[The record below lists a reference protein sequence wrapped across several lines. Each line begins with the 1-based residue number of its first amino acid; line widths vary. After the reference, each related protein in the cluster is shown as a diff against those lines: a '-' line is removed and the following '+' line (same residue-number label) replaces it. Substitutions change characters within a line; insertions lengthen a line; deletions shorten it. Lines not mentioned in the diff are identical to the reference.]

1 VKPFYGYAECQMEGS
16 ILALLEQ
23 YGSLAY
29 EQIALQLNE
38 PPDAVRNVLASL
50 RARGLVDVLGISE
63 VEGHGT
69 RAAAYWRLTDAGR
82 VELSRMRS
90 S

>member
-1 VKPFYGYAECQMEGS
+1 METS
-16 ILALLEQ
+16 ILSLLEQ
-23 YGSLAY
+23 HGSLAY
-29 EQIALQLNE
+29 EQIALTLNE

-69 RAAAYWRLTDAGR
+69 RAAAYWRMTDAGR
-82 VELSRMRS
+82 VELSHMRS